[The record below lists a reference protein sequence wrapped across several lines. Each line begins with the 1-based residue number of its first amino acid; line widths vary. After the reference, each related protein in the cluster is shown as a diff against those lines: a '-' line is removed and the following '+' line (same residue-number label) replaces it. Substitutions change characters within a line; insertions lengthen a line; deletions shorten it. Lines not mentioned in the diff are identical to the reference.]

1 MVRLST
7 ILIGLGVLIALV
19 PIPLPIPGIGLI
31 GGILL
36 LLFGVALRLFG
47 L

>member
-7 ILIGLGVLIALV
+7 VLIGLGVLIALV
-19 PIPLPIPGIGLI
+19 PIPLPIPGVGFL
-31 GGILL
+31 GGLL
-36 LLFGVALRLFG
+36 LALFGVALRLFG